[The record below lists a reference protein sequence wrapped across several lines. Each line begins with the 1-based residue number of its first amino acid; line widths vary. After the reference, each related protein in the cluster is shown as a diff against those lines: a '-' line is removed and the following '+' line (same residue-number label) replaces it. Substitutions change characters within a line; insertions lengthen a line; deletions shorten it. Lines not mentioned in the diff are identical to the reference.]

1 LLPGPCGVT
10 PEVVMPFCC
19 LMVTDDLA
27 RWGSWGI
34 PSICGV
40 RPRGDPGATLDGTG
54 ARVVWL
60 CPRAGVW

>member
-1 LLPGPCGVT
+1 
-10 PEVVMPFCC
+10 MPFCC